1 MDRSRYDDQLN
12 RAGGWL
18 LTLNDEQAIF
28 GNGRD
33 VKVALYV
40 SNVSQFLGRAGALF
54 QVSTDTPQIVA
65 LILNA
70 GPCRSAGEGEALGV
84 VKDFLNG
91 DSAYYGRL

>member
-1 MDRSRYDDQLN
+1 M
-12 RAGGWL
+12 
-18 LTLNDEQAIF
+18 LTQNDEQAIF

-54 QVSTDTPQIVA
+54 QVSTDTPEIGA

-70 GPCRSAGEGEALGV
+70 EPCRSAGEGEALGV
-84 VKDFLNG
+84 FKDFLSG
-91 DSAYYGRL
+91 DAAYYRRL